1 MKRASAAPR
10 LVPYIT
16 QREGEYGGLESELTL
31 SMDTF
36 GAVRLAYQE
45 ETPADRG
52 PRGELWA
59 RCSQSLNAAG
69 KPTGKPQWRLVNSTR
84 QRKAMEQLR
93 CQIGFCPAETE
104 RGYVFLTGTAEDAS
118 HRAGEPVR
126 TAQPPVCLKHLR
138 PATELCPHL
147 RKGHVAFCARA
158 TSPWGVIGTRYRLTA
173 TGLAPLPVEDDDAPV
188 TYGHPQLGWL
198 LASQL
203 IRELRDYE
211 VVNLDDLVPAAQTA
225 AQRS

>member
-1 MKRASAAPR
+1 MKRTSAAPR

-31 SMDTF
+31 SVNAF
-36 GAVRLAYQE
+36 GAVRLAYQD

-69 KPTGKPQWRLVNSTR
+69 KPTGKPQWRMVNPTR
-84 QRKAMEQLR
+84 QREAMEQLR
-93 CQIGFCPAETE
+93 CQVGFCPAETD
-104 RGYVFLTGTAEDAS
+104 RGYIFLAGTSDDEP
-118 HRAGEPVR
+118 HRPGQSVR

-138 PATELCPHL
+138 PSIEQCKHL
-147 RKGHVAFCARA
+147 REGHVAFRARA
-158 TSPWGVIGTRYRLTA
+158 TSLWGVIGTRYRLTA
-173 TGLAPLPVEDDDAPV
+173 TGLEPLPADDDDAPV
-188 TYGHPQLGWL
+188 AYEHPQLGWF

-203 IRELRDYE
+203 VRELRDYE
-211 VVNLDDLVPAAQTA
+211 VISLDDLVPA
-225 AQRS
+225 S

>member
-1 MKRASAAPR
+1 MKRSSAASR

-16 QREGEYGGLESELTL
+16 HREGEYGGLESDLTL
-31 SMDTF
+31 GTNAF
-36 GAVRLAYQE
+36 GAMRLAYQD

-69 KPTGKPQWRLVNSTR
+69 KPTGKPQWRLVNPTR
-84 QRKAMEQLR
+84 QRETMERLR
-93 CQIGFCPAETE
+93 CQIDFCPAETD
-104 RGYVFLTGTAEDAS
+104 RGYIFLAGAAENAS

-138 PATELCPHL
+138 PAIELCPHL
-147 RKGHVAFCARA
+147 QKGYVAFLARA
-158 TSPWGVIGTRYRLTA
+158 ASVWGVVGSRYRLTA
-173 TGLAPLPVEDDDAPV
+173 TGLDPLPAEDDDAPV
-188 TYGHPQLGWL
+188 AYGHPQLGWF

-203 IRELRDYE
+203 VRELRDYE
-211 VVNLDDLVPAAQTA
+211 VISLDDLAALT
-225 AQRS
+225 